1 MFEKASR
8 LKLRF
13 EYMNGVQLTAE
24 QLWDLPLESNSNKAN
39 LYDIARELHACV
51 KSDEDLPFLSSEK
64 KEDAI
69 IKLKFDIVKYI
80 IETRRDEM
88 SKAIKAKENAETK
101 KKILSIIAEQDE
113 ASLRSKSKEDLLKL
127 YENL

>member
-13 EYMNGVQLTAE
+13 EYMNGGQLTIE
-24 QLWDLPLESNSNKAN
+24 QLWDLPLESNGHKAN
-39 LYDIARELHACV
+39 LYDIARALYACV

-69 IKLKFDIVKYI
+69 VKLKFDIVKYI
-80 IETRRDEM
+80 IETKREEI
-88 SKAIKAKENAETK
+88 SKAIKAKENSETK
-101 KKILSIIAEQDE
+101 KKILAIIAEQDDV
-113 ASLRSKSKEDLLKL
+113 ALRSKSKEDLLKL
-127 YENL
+127 YETL